1 MTMATMSI
9 LGLYEFDE
17 TLFDELKIP
26 NGVDKELLV
35 DNLLCECAELE
46 VLYAEPNFM
55 KMMIGKWSAKE
66 LPTWEKLNELFNLE
80 YNPLYNVDAYE
91 TLTEQRDLAYTHDS
105 TDRHDMT
112 DTHDMA
118 HTIDSTEVDSTSGFN
133 SNEFQNHDKTKIDS
147 TNNDAGTINT
157 AGTITTDGTDTDK
170 GTITTTNRR
179 YGNIGVTMSQD
190 MARKEMDV
198 RPEMNMMNYIIK
210 SFKNRFCLLVY

>member
-9 LGLYEFDE
+9 LGLYNYDD
-17 TLFDELKIP
+17 TLFDELIIP
-26 NGVDKELLV
+26 NGIDKDLLV
-35 DNLLCECAELE
+35 DNLLCECSELE
-46 VLYAEPNFM
+46 VLYAEPQFM

-66 LPTWEKLNELFNLE
+66 LPTWEKLNDLFNLE

-91 TLTEQRDLAYTHDS
+91 TLTEERDLTYTHDS
-105 TDRHDMT
+105 TD
-112 DTHDMA
+112 THNMN
-118 HTIDSTEVDSTSGFN
+118 HTVDSTEVDSTSGFN
-133 SNEFQNHDKTKIDS
+133 SSEFQNHDKTKIDAS
-147 TNNDAGTINT
+147 NDDTGTI
-157 AGTITTDGTDTDK
+157 ATDGTDTDS

>member
-1 MTMATMSI
+1 MLKKIIFVVLIAFVIVLAVCLSI
-9 LGLYEFDE
+9 NKANAEEVAIEPVSDYERTYDVRSNFYSQ
-17 TLFDELKIP
+17 
-26 NGVDKELLV
+26 VD
-35 DNLLCECAELE
+35 
-46 VLYAEPNFM
+46 
-55 KMMIGKWSAKE
+55 
-66 LPTWEKLNELFNLE
+66 
-80 YNPLYNVDAYE
+80 
-91 TLTEQRDLAYTHDS
+91 
-105 TDRHDMT
+105 
-112 DTHDMA
+112 
-118 HTIDSTEVDSTSGFN
+118 
-133 SNEFQNHDKTKIDS
+133 DKTKIDS